1 MPAEREP
8 HSVAAPALPGS
19 ARSASDGL
27 RHRGPGGRTG
37 HCDRL
42 RPAPSGG
49 NVVTDRRPE
58 LGQHTH
64 FINRCAP
71 ADAGSVA
78 GSVRIGHD
86 DFPSRVNDVRPL
98 CDRIVGG
105 PGAPAEVAASFEE
118 ATRGLG
124 VVGVAYAVVGRGGL
138 IRTLGTWRT
147 GPAWSTSK
155 VPVAIAAGRHPTGET
170 QQLIQ
175 AALTRS
181 DNAAAEA
188 LWANLGGGETAAAL
202 VDDQLRRLGDDE
214 TRVQASRV
222 RPPFTPFGQ
231 TMWSLE
237 AQVRV
242 AAALSC
248 SPDRTDRAILAT
260 MGKVVPEQH
269 WGLGRFDGAAFKGGW
284 GPNPAGRYLVRQFGL
299 IKLNGV
305 TLAVAMAVEPSSG
318 SFASGTTALGV
329 VTWWL
334 AQSGLPGTVPVPGC

>member
-1 MPAEREP
+1 VNRIRSRRPRFR
-8 HSVAAPALPGS
+8 ALPVARVMVFAIVALAAGPAIVIGYDRLHPVAMS
-19 ARSASDGL
+19 SPTAGPNSASTPISSTGVPRLTPARSQ
-27 RHRGPGGRTG
+27 
-37 HCDRL
+37 
-42 RPAPSGG
+42 APSGS
-49 NVVTDRRPE
+49 VTTISPAE
-58 LGQHTH
+58 STTS
-64 FINRCAP
+64 AP
-71 ADAGSVA
+71 SATGSWE
-78 GSVRIGHD
+78 VR
-86 DFPSRVNDVRPL
+86 
-98 CDRIVGG
+98 
-105 PGAPAEVAASFEE
+105 GAPAEVAASFEE

-329 VTWWL
+329 VTGWL
-334 AQSGLPGTVPVPGC
+334 AQSGLPGTMPVPGC